1 MIEFGR
7 APVDCAYCGP
17 SHALVRDSASPSSM
31 LSCDDCDRP
40 IGTVGDLLE
49 PRMPPISS
57 DSRALEPAG
66 L

>member
-1 MIEFGR
+1 
-7 APVDCAYCGP
+7 
-17 SHALVRDSASPSSM
+17 M